1 VEFNIEV
8 EFTIEVDMPAA
19 PLIGYEL
26 FRGARTVTLS
36 GGAVLEFRDLR
47 EQRDGAV
54 LELVLSFASGVASSL
69 VASWLYDKLGKCV
82 LPRRLRI
89 NRTEVR
95 FDQDDI
101 ERFIRERIE
110 LDEGDQT

>member
-1 VEFNIEV
+1 
-8 EFTIEVDMPAA
+8 
-19 PLIGYEL
+19 
-26 FRGARTVTLS
+26 
-36 GGAVLEFRDLR
+36 
-47 EQRDGAV
+47 
-54 LELVLSFASGVASSL
+54 
-69 VASWLYDKLGKCV
+69 V